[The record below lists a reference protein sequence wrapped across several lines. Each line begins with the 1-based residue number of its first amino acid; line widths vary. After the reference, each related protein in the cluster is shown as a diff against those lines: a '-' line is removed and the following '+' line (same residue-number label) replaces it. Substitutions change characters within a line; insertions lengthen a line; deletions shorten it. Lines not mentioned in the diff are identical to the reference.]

1 MLIKLMVILLP
12 MVLFP
17 ASIETPALKN
27 PTFKVVIHDQKQ
39 YAELR
44 KSSTVFLAYGP
55 LFSGRSQLVEMSAAF
70 RNIKS
75 LDIGEDIFVAN
86 FIDDDRIV
94 SLNRSNKVK
103 MTELRDGRVVQDK
116 QLNFV
121 NINNHEFHV
130 DLYSNN
136 IYYLRY
142 PDRSCSENRSTIA
155 MCSKLGMDH
164 SDSFLDCQI
173 NESNLNGD
181 VIHQWSLA
189 DVLDTSQFD
198 QAFDMN
204 MSDQNKW
211 LDVFHCNSIDTKPG
225 RILVSARNLNSIF
238 ELDAATGL
246 VNWKIGGLNLV
257 GKSITDGSRNR
268 KQFTISR
275 QHDARYLG
283 NNRISFFDNS
293 TFTDRPSRGVV
304 IEFRN
309 RRITRSIDFVNPFMS
324 NSDCMGSFRAFDNRN
339 WFVLGHGCSSEI
351 ATVFN
356 SNGTAVVSLVQ
367 GSNKY
372 NSPLYGAKTP
382 FSYRVV
388 TK

>member
-1 MLIKLMVILLP
+1 
-12 MVLFP
+12 
-17 ASIETPALKN
+17 
-27 PTFKVVIHDQKQ
+27 
-39 YAELR
+39 
-44 KSSTVFLAYGP
+44 
-55 LFSGRSQLVEMSAAF
+55 MSAAF

-142 PDRSCSENRSTIA
+142 PNRSCSENRSTFA

-189 DVLDTSQFD
+189 DVLDTSQYD

-257 GKSITDGSRNR
+257 GKSIIDGSRNR

>member
-1 MLIKLMVILLP
+1 MLIKLIAVLLSMVQL
-12 MVLFP
+12 P
-17 ASIETPALKN
+17 ASFESPTLKN
-27 PTFKVVIHDQKQ
+27 QKFKVVIHDQKL
-39 YAELR
+39 YVELQ
-44 KSSTVFLAYGP
+44 KSSTVFVAYGP

-94 SLNRSNKVK
+94 SLNRRNEVK
-103 MTELRDGRVVQDK
+103 ITELRDGRVFQEK

-121 NINNHEFHV
+121 NINNHEFHI
-130 DLYSNN
+130 DIYSKN
-136 IYYLRY
+136 IYFLRY
-142 PDRSCSENRSTIA
+142 PDRSCSENEYTIA
-155 MCSKLGMDH
+155 MCAKLGMDH

-173 NESNLNGD
+173 NESSTNGD
-181 VIHQWSLA
+181 VIRQWSLA
-189 DVLDTSQFD
+189 DVLDASQYD

-204 MSDQNKW
+204 MSVQNKW

-238 ELDAATGL
+238 ELDTATGY
-246 VNWKIGGLNLV
+246 VNWKIGGSNLD
-257 GKSITDGSRNR
+257 GKSIIVSPRNQ
-268 KQFTISR
+268 KQLTISR

-293 TFTDRPSRGVV
+293 TFIDRPARGVV
-304 IEFRN
+304 IEFKN
-309 RRITRSIDFVNPFMS
+309 RRITRSINFVNPDLS
-324 NSDCMGSFRAFDNRN
+324 NSDCMGSFRAFDDGK
-339 WFVLGHGCSSEI
+339 WFVLGYGCSSEV
-351 ATVFN
+351 ATVFK

-367 GSNKY
+367 GPNKY
-372 NSPLYGAKTP
+372 NSPLYGTKTP